1 MLRVKRFL
9 IWCFAMFLF
18 QQVENVTQ
26 AVSMAHVGHLV
37 LKTVRLVSTVLLI
50 VSLFTANKSKVKQIC
65 AHNPPIFHLK
75 STVMHG
81 DDRASES
88 KEEQIHSWVWTLHS
102 TSAALISSDKAELC
116 PAVL

>member
-1 MLRVKRFL
+1 
-9 IWCFAMFLF
+9 MFLF

-65 AHNPPIFHLK
+65 VHNPPIFHNLNMFK
-75 STVMHG
+75 
-81 DDRASES
+81 
-88 KEEQIHSWVWTLHS
+88 
-102 TSAALISSDKAELC
+102 
-116 PAVL
+116 VL

>member
-1 MLRVKRFL
+1 MTNQLCNVETIQWSDIVNVGNISIDPTPSKNKNCKYTTRQRDNLLRVKRFL
-9 IWCFAMFLF
+9 IWYFATFLF

-65 AHNPPIFHLK
+65 AHNPPIFHL
-75 STVMHG
+75 
-81 DDRASES
+81 
-88 KEEQIHSWVWTLHS
+88 
-102 TSAALISSDKAELC
+102 
-116 PAVL
+116 